1 MVRVNEKNANRG
13 GETNKH
19 TQVTIA
25 FDDLEVKQ
33 INKIMTHY
41 GFKNTS
47 EMMRALIKR
56 ANMSIDT
63 GK

>member
-1 MVRVNEKNANRG
+1 MTRVNEKNANRG

-33 INKIMTHY
+33 INKIMKHY
-41 GFKNTS
+41 GFKNPS
-47 EMMRALIKR
+47 ELMRALVKR
-56 ANMSIDT
+56 ANIHIDT